1 MVQLSLFE
9 KGRLCGM
16 LEAGLTVRDVAGR
29 MNLSTRTVQKW
40 WTSFI
45 NEGKCNR
52 HSGSGRPRKS
62 SVSQDASL
70 VLKVKRNRFK
80 SMSVVG
86 REWINENDLKCSLET
101 ARRRVV
107 SAGYHARRAVVTIP
121 LTAIHKR
128 NRLSW
133 AREHLEWNSEQWRS
147 VLWTDESRF
156 TLDFND
162 GRILVRRKKNE
173 RFADCCIKQHDR
185 YGGGSVMIWCGIWWE
200 GRTDPVI
207 IDGSL
212 TGVRYL
218 HEIIEQYIIPNV
230 TKHNLILQ
238 QDNAR
243 PHTAKIVA
251 DALCTRN
258 VPVLPWPARSPD
270 LSPIEHAWD
279 DLGRRVRQIYSD
291 IATTKEQLAKR
302 LKEQWEHI
310 PQENFQNLIS
320 SMGRR
325 LQECIDKRGGH
336 TSY

>member
-128 NRLSW
+128 NRL
-133 AREHLEWNSEQWRS
+133 
-147 VLWTDESRF
+147 T
-156 TLDFND
+156 
-162 GRILVRRKKNE
+162 
-173 RFADCCIKQHDR
+173 
-185 YGGGSVMIWCGIWWE
+185 
-200 GRTDPVI
+200 
-207 IDGSL
+207 
-212 TGVRYL
+212 
-218 HEIIEQYIIPNV
+218 
-230 TKHNLILQ
+230 
-238 QDNAR
+238 
-243 PHTAKIVA
+243 
-251 DALCTRN
+251 
-258 VPVLPWPARSPD
+258 
-270 LSPIEHAWD
+270 
-279 DLGRRVRQIYSD
+279 
-291 IATTKEQLAKR
+291 
-302 LKEQWEHI
+302 
-310 PQENFQNLIS
+310 
-320 SMGRR
+320 
-325 LQECIDKRGGH
+325 
-336 TSY
+336 